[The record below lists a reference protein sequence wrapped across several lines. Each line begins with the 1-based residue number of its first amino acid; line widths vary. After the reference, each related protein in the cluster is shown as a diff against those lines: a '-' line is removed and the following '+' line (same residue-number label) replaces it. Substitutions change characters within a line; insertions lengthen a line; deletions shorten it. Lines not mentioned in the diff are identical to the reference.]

1 MINWD
6 EELKKI
12 FDDPLLADVTAPK
25 KKTTSSD
32 RLIAGY
38 QRIVEFVEVNGRRP
52 QNDADREE
60 RSLYNQLKGIL
71 SDSAKKERCRPYD
84 SVGLLDDGNKQ
95 VVSEPPS
102 AYGLPLQTSAQL
114 VEAIFAAPLNEEV
127 GQASGSLFDLPD
139 YMK

>member
-6 EELKKI
+6 EELKRI

-32 RLIAGY
+32 RLISGF

-52 QNDADREE
+52 RNDADREE

-71 SDSAKKERCRPYD
+71 SDSAKKSVVVLTTVWGCWTMVMTKWSPNLHPPTVWPCRHQNN
-84 SVGLLDDGNKQ
+84 SWRL
-95 VVSEPPS
+95 S
-102 AYGLPLQTSAQL
+102 LPTR
-114 VEAIFAAPLNEEV
+114 F
-127 GQASGSLFDLPD
+127 
-139 YMK
+139 